1 MRSELNTSS
10 SHVPMPPAT
19 LSLPDDDMLFRLLRQ
34 LDAAPDAPQRETAE
48 ALNVSLGRLNAL
60 LRSVAAAGLVR
71 VGDRKG
77 PDRRHRFAYALTPRG
92 AAEKAR
98 LVDTFL
104 ARKLNEYNALHAELT
119 GTSAQLSPQ
128 KHRNTTMQSHLAPVP
143 ELYVSYESAQKLKLE
158 AAELPSWD
166 LTARQVCDL
175 ELLMNG
181 GFNPLKGFMGKD
193 DYEGVVENMRLADGA
208 LWPMPI
214 TLDVSEAFAA
224 KVEEG
229 QDIALRDAEGVIL
242 AILSIS
248 DKFSP
253 DKAREAVKVYG
264 ADDLAHPAVNYLHN
278 VAGPIYLGGA
288 ITGIQQPVHYDFRAR
303 RDTPNELRAFF
314 RKLGWRRIV
323 AFQTRNPLHRAHQEL
338 TFRAAKEAQA
348 NLLIHPV
355 VGMTKPGDVDHFTR
369 VRCYEAV
376 LDKYPAATTTMSLL
390 NLAMRM
396 AGPREA
402 VWHGLIRK
410 NHGCTHFIVG
420 RDHAGPGKNSAG
432 QDFYGPYDAQVLFK
446 ENEAEIGLEM
456 VDFKHMV
463 YVQEKAQYYPAN
475 EVPEGDTVLDISG
488 TELRRRLREGLDIP
502 EWFSFPEVVKE
513 LRRTSP
519 PRSNQGFTVFFTGLS
534 GSGKS
539 TIANA
544 IMVKLMEQGGR
555 PVTLLDGDV
564 VRKHLSSELGFSK
577 EHRDINIRRIGY
589 VASEITKNGGIA
601 ICAPIAPYTATR
613 RAVREMIEAFGAFI
627 EVHVATSLEECEKRD
642 RKGLYKLAREGKIK
656 EFTGISDPY
665 EAPTAA
671 ELVVD
676 TEGMDVDYCAQQVL
690 LKLESLG
697 LITA

>member
-1 MRSELNTSS
+1 M
-10 SHVPMPPAT
+10 T
-19 LSLPDDDMLFRLLRQ
+19 LS
-34 LDAAPDAPQRETAE
+34 
-48 ALNVSLGRLNAL
+48 N
-60 LRSVAAAGLVR
+60 
-71 VGDRKG
+71 
-77 PDRRHRFAYALTPRG
+77 HTPI
-92 AAEKAR
+92 
-98 LVDTFL
+98 
-104 ARKLNEYNALHAELT
+104 
-119 GTSAQLSPQ
+119 
-128 KHRNTTMQSHLAPVP
+128 P
-143 ELYVSYESAQKLKLE
+143 ELYVSAKTAEKLKH
-158 AAELPSWD
+158 AAGALPSWD
-166 LTARQVCDL
+166 MSPRQVCDL

-181 GFNPLKGFMGKD
+181 GFYPLKGFHTEA
-193 DYEGVVENMRLADGA
+193 DYKGVVENMRTADGT
-208 LWPMPI
+208 LWPIPI
-214 TLDVSEAFAA
+214 TLDVSEKFAETVA
-224 KVEEG
+224 PGAE
-229 QDIALRDAEGVIL
+229 IALRDAEGVIL
-242 AILSIS
+242 AIMTVT
-248 DKFSP
+248 DKYLP
-253 DKAREAVKVYG
+253 NKPREAEMVFG

-278 VAGPIYLGGA
+278 TAGTVYLGGPVKGLQA
-288 ITGIQQPVHYDFRAR
+288 PVHYDFRSR
-303 RDTPNELRAFF
+303 RDTPNELRAYFK
-314 RKLGWRRIV
+314 KLGWSKIV

-376 LDKYPAATTTMSLL
+376 IDKYPQSTTTMSLL

-402 VWHGLIRK
+402 VWHGL
-410 NHGCTHFIVG
+410 THFIVG

-432 QDFYGPYDAQVLFK
+432 KDFYGPYDAQTLFK
-446 ENEAEIGLEM
+446 EHEAEIGVVM

-463 YVQEKAQYYPAN
+463 YVQERDQYYPAN
-475 EVPEGDTVLDISG
+475 EVPEGCTVLDISG

-502 EWFSFPEVVKE
+502 AWFSFPEVVVQ
-513 LRRTSP
+513 LRKTSP
-519 PRSNQGFTVFFTGLS
+519 ARDKQGFTVFFTGLS

-544 IMVKLMEQGGR
+544 LMVKLMEMGGR

-613 RAVREMIEAFGAFI
+613 RAVREMIETYGAFI
-627 EVHVATSLEECEKRD
+627 ETHIATSVEECERRD

-665 EAPTAA
+665 EAPTHA
-671 ELVVD
+671 ELVIE
-676 TEGMDVDYCAQQVL
+676 TADVDVDSCAHQVI
-690 LKLESLG
+690 LKLESMG
-697 LITA
+697 LIKA

>member
-1 MRSELNTSS
+1 MPKPILSKDDEL
-10 SHVPMPPAT
+10 
-19 LSLPDDDMLFRLLRQ
+19 LFRLLRQ
-34 LDAAPDAPQRETAE
+34 LDTQSDASQRATAE
-48 ALNVSLGRLNAL
+48 ALSVSLGWLNKAL
-60 LRSVAAAGLVR
+60 RASSEAGLITIA
-71 VGDRKG
+71 DRSG
-77 PDRRHRFAYALTPRG
+77 SDARMRFAYSLTPKG

-98 LVDTFL
+98 LTNRFL
-104 ARKLNEYNALHAELT
+104 EHKRAEYDALHAELT
-119 GTSAQLSPQ
+119 GRSSNLSRPLN
-128 KHRNTTMQSHLAPVP
+128 RTTNMLSSNLTPIP
-143 ELYVSYESAQKLKLE
+143 ELYVSYDSAQKLKKE
-158 AAELPSWD
+158 AAKLTSWD
-166 LTARQVCDL
+166 LTARQTCDL

-181 GFNPLKGFMGKD
+181 GFNPLTGFLGKD
-193 DYEGVVENMRLADGA
+193 DYQSVVENMRLADGT

-214 TLDVSEAFAA
+214 TLDVTEDFAA
-224 KVEEG
+224 TITEG

-242 AILSIS
+242 ATLSIS
-248 DKFSP
+248 DIYTPNKS
-253 DKAREAVKVYG
+253 REAEMVFG
-264 ADDLAHPAVNYLHN
+264 ADDIAHPAVNYLHHT
-278 VAGPIYLGGA
+278 AGNIYVGGT

-303 RDTPNELRAFF
+303 RDTPNELRAYF
-314 RKLGWRRIV
+314 RKLGWRKIV

-355 VGMTKPGDVDHFTR
+355 VGLTKPGDVDHFTR

-376 LDKYPAATTTMSLL
+376 LDQYQAATTTMSLL

-402 VWHGLIRK
+402 VWHGLIRR

-432 QDFYGPYDAQVLFK
+432 EDFYGPYDAQELFRTHQD
-446 ENEAEIGLEM
+446 EMGIEM

-463 YVQEKAQYYPAN
+463 YVQERAQYEPADEIKDKDSVTILN
-475 EVPEGDTVLDISG
+475 ISG
-488 TELRRRLREGLDIP
+488 TELRRRLREGLEIP
-502 EWFSFPEVVKE
+502 EWFSFPEVVSE

-519 PRSNQGFTVFFTGLS
+519 PRSKQGFTVFFTGLS

-544 IMVKLMEQGGR
+544 LMVKLMEMGGR
-555 PVTLLDGDV
+555 PTTLLDGDV

-613 RAVREMIEAFGAFI
+613 RHVREMIENYGAFV
-627 EVHVATSLEECEKRD
+627 EVHVATSLEECERRD
-642 RKGLYKLAREGKIK
+642 RKGLYQLAREGKIK

-665 EAPTAA
+665 ESPTSA

-676 TEGMDVDYCAQQVL
+676 TEGTEVDYCAQQVL
-690 LKLESLG
+690 LKLESMG
-697 LITA
+697 LIAA